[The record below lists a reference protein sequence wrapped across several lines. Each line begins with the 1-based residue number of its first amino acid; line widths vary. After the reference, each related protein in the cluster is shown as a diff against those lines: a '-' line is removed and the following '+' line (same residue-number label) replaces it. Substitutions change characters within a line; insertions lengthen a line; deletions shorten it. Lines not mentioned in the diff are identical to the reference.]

1 MSAAESTI
9 ATLQHQ
15 LHQENQRRFEQI
27 EKNQDR
33 QQKMLEQI
41 VASTAGLP
49 DLKNTIAEMEG
60 KVESLEGAHNRLK
73 GGTGVLG
80 AIVGSWEIVR
90 FILFKH

>member
-9 ATLQHQ
+9 ATLQHH

-49 DLKNTIAEMEG
+49 DLKNSITEMEG

-90 FILFKH
+90 FILFKQ

>member
-15 LHQENQRRFEQI
+15 LHQESQRRFEQI

-49 DLKNTIAEMEG
+49 DLKNTIAEMGG

>member
-1 MSAAESTI
+1 MSAQESTI

-15 LHQENQRRFEQI
+15 LHQENSRRFEQI

-49 DLKNTIAEMEG
+49 DLKGELANVG
-60 KVESLEGAHNRLK
+60 KKVESLEASHNRLK
-73 GGTGVLG
+73 GGTGVIG
-80 AIVGSWEIVR
+80 ALIGSWEIIR
-90 FILFKH
+90 FVIFKH